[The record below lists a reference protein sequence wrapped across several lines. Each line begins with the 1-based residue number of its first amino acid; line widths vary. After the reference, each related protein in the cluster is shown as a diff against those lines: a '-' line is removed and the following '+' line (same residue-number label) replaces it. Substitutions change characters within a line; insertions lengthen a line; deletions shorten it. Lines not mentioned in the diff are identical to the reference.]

1 VEDPRPAFVGRGGYI
16 GAKSEE
22 WEGWGGG
29 GAGSFFG
36 WDGCG
41 DSVKWVV
48 IVGAGF
54 SSWLGVVAFL
64 GCGPASV

>member
-1 VEDPRPAFVGRGGYI
+1 MDQIIVEDPRPAFVGYGGYI

-36 WDGCG
+36 
-41 DSVKWVV
+41 
-48 IVGAGF
+48 VG
-54 SSWLGVVAFL
+54 WLR
-64 GCGPASV
+64 